1 MNRLKLI
8 LLTLFVVP
16 ALGIY
21 SENKQTVTV
30 SGSGTA
36 VVETDYIQMTFA
48 VEVEEANA
56 KTAQE
61 KNLERTSNVIQA
73 LSKEF
78 KISPK
83 DIYSTDYTL
92 QRQYLQDGKQ
102 RPYLSTSGILL
113 KLRNLKLYKEVLL
126 ELQKLGVNNVSG
138 IEFKSDSTSK
148 QEKDALVSAYEDA
161 KSKALVLAN
170 AIGKKE
176 VTAIKIIESDST
188 AYPQVV
194 YQMKGRESDSSPLS
208 VGERKI
214 QAKVS
219 IEFEVR

>member
-16 ALGIY
+16 VLGIY

-113 KLRNLKLYKEVLL
+113 KLRNLKLYKDVLL

-161 KSKALVLAN
+161 KNKALVLAN

-176 VTAIKIIESDST
+176 VTAIKIVESDSA
-188 AYPQVV
+188 AYQQVV

-214 QAKVS
+214 QAKVL

>member
-16 ALGIY
+16 GLGIY

-113 KLRNLKLYKEVLL
+113 KLRNLKLYKDVLL

-161 KSKALVLAN
+161 KNKALVLAN

-176 VTAIKIIESDST
+176 VTAIKIVESDSA
-188 AYPQVV
+188 AYQQVV

-214 QAKVS
+214 QAKVL